1 MIEGV
6 FIGAYSFE
14 DLRKCPECGC
24 DVHLELIDNLNGFYT
39 AEIKC
44 NNCGRGFTCTRED
57 KKTAIAYL
65 IEDWNTWE
73 ERMKKYFK
81 IVQKSTTQFELIH
94 ELKGTIFITIDGH
107 QLCAVCDGSRM
118 LDLDLFIA
126 LSGEGDRYFAFMDG
140 QREWGWLKPFKHPQE
155 IVERM
160 TVFR

>member
-1 MIEGV
+1 MRLYYMFHMQEQYEQFMVGREQQLFQLLSGYV
-6 FIGAYSFE
+6 HARRNEKEMAYICRE
-14 DLRKCPECGC
+14 I
-24 DVHLELIDNLNGFYT
+24 DVTSIQVLL
-39 AEIKC
+39 
-44 NNCGRGFTCTRED
+44 
-57 KKTAIAYL
+57 
-65 IEDWNTWE
+65 E